1 MKRNY
6 KIFKII
12 LPILLILLLVVILY
26 NIEKKNKISI
36 VIPCIPRDIKYLD
49 RLMESIKNQ
58 SYKPYEII
66 LALSGTNSTLDINK
80 LNDSLIEKFNL
91 PIKFSYTKK
100 MCNASTNRNRGGK
113 LCSGDIITFMDAD
126 DVMYPDKLLYVN
138 TYFNKYKP
146 KLLLHSYSK
155 GYDNFEITKE
165 FNIFFGKIIYDVS
178 LSAQRKYK
186 LPCLLL
192 GDVRRNGVTHGHP
205 TIASEVFNNINF
217 NENMNVAE
225 DCFFI
230 YEILNFY
237 GRKDDTAIFIDIP
250 LTQYI
255 KHDDQQ

>member
-6 KIFKII
+6 IIFKII
-12 LPILLILLLVVILY
+12 LLSLLIVVLY
-26 NIEKKNKISI
+26 NIKRRNKISI

-49 RLMESIKNQ
+49 RVMESIKNQ

-146 KLLLHSYSK
+146 KLLLHSHSK
-155 GYDNFEITKE
+155 GYDNFEFTKE
-165 FNIFFGKIIYDVS
+165 FDIFFGKIIYDIA
-178 LSAQRKYK
+178 LTLQRKHERVPR
-186 LPCLLL
+186 LPI
-192 GDVRRNGVTHGHP
+192 GNFRGNGVTHGHP
-205 TIASEVFNNINF
+205 SIASEVFNNINF
-217 NENMNVAE
+217 NENMVHGE

-230 YEILNFY
+230 YEVVNFY

-250 LTQYI
+250 LTQYVVSAY
-255 KHDDQQ
+255 QN

>member
-1 MKRNY
+1 MNRNY
-6 KIFKII
+6 IIFKII
-12 LPILLILLLVVILY
+12 LPILLILLLGVILY

-66 LALSGTNSTLDINK
+66 IALSGSNSTLDINK
-80 LNDSLIEKFNL
+80 LNNSLIEKFNL

-113 LCSGDIITFMDAD
+113 MCSGDIITFMDAD
-126 DVMYPDKLLYVN
+126 DVMYPDKLLYIN
-138 TYFNKYKP
+138 TYFNKYNP
-146 KLLLHSYSK
+146 KILLHAYSK

-165 FNIFFGKIIYDVS
+165 FDIIFGKRLYDV
-178 LSAQRKYK
+178 ATIVKKRKFLM
-186 LPCLLL
+186 LPI
-192 GDVRRNGVTHGHP
+192 GNIHHGQP
-205 TIASEVFNNINF
+205 SISSDVFNNINF
-217 NENMNVAE
+217 NENMEYAE
-225 DCFFI
+225 DCLFLHD
-230 YEILNFY
+230 ILNFY

-250 LTQYI
+250 LTQYL

>member
-6 KIFKII
+6 IIFKIM
-12 LPILLILLLVVILY
+12 LLSLLIVILY

-58 SYKPYEII
+58 SYNPYEII

-113 LCSGDIITFMDAD
+113 MCSGDIITFMDAD
-126 DVMYPDKLLYVN
+126 DVMYPDKLLYIN
-138 TYFNKYKP
+138 TYFNKYNP
-146 KLLLHSYSK
+146 KLFLHSYSK
-155 GYDNFEITKE
+155 GYDNFESRKE
-165 FNIFFGKIIYDVS
+165 FDIVFGKTIYDVS
-178 LSAQRKYK
+178 IRAQRLHKTT
-186 LPCLLL
+186 CLLL
-192 GDVRRNGVTHGHP
+192 GDARRNGVTHGHP
-205 TIASEVFNNINF
+205 TIASKVFNNINF

-230 YEILNFY
+230 YEILKFY

-250 LTQYI
+250 LTQYL
-255 KHDDQQ
+255 KHDKQ

>member
-1 MKRNY
+1 MK
-6 KIFKII
+6 
-12 LPILLILLLVVILY
+12 
-26 NIEKKNKISI
+26 KKNKISI

-66 LALSGTNSTLDINK
+66 LAFSGINSTLDINK

-91 PIKFSYTKK
+91 PIKFSYTNKI
-100 MCNASTNRNRGGK
+100 CNASTNRNRGGK

-126 DVMYPDKLLYVN
+126 DVMYPDKLLYIN

-146 KLLLHSYSK
+146 KLFLHSYSK
-155 GYDNFEITKE
+155 GYDNFESRKDVD
-165 FNIFFGKIIYDVS
+165 IFFGKTIYDVS
-178 LSAQRKYK
+178 LRVQKKHK
-186 LPCLLL
+186 LPCLPL
-192 GDVRRNGVTHGHP
+192 GDTRGNGVTHGHP

-217 NENMNVAE
+217 NENMKVAE

-250 LTQYI
+250 LSQYV
-255 KHDDQQ
+255 KHDEQ

>member
-1 MKRNY
+1 M
-6 KIFKII
+6 
-12 LPILLILLLVVILY
+12 LLSLLIVILY

-58 SYKPYEII
+58 SYNPYEII

-113 LCSGDIITFMDAD
+113 MCSGDIITFMDAD
-126 DVMYPDKLLYVN
+126 DVMYPDKLLYIN
-138 TYFNKYKP
+138 TYFNKYNP
-146 KLLLHSYSK
+146 KLFLHSYSK
-155 GYDNFEITKE
+155 GYDNFESRKE
-165 FNIFFGKIIYDVS
+165 FDIVFGKTIYDVS
-178 LSAQRKYK
+178 IRAQRLHKTTC
-186 LPCLLL
+186 LLLGDAPCLLL
-192 GDVRRNGVTHGHP
+192 GDARRNGVTHGHP
-205 TIASEVFNNINF
+205 TIASKVFNNINF

-230 YEILNFY
+230 YEILKFY

-250 LTQYI
+250 LTQYM
-255 KHDDQQ
+255 KHDEQQ